1 MHARRF
7 ACLLLGIWLA
17 CSALTAWMATNGF
30 HAAPRLLLDY
40 SQRWNELRV
49 MGAVFFFIYL
59 LLGTR
64 EGKVT
69 LGFTLILPAA
79 AVFERAFLTPQLS
92 YFGSLANLAS
102 RANQLRAVRM
112 GVFVVEVV
120 QLAAGLAVALLLIAR
135 QHGRSGLTREEV
147 DAIDKADH
155 RHVNW

>member
-30 HAAPRLLLDY
+30 QAAPRLLMDY
-40 SQRWNELRV
+40 SERWNDLRV
-49 MGAVFFFIYL
+49 VGAVFFFVYL

-69 LGFTLILPAA
+69 LGLALILPAA
-79 AVFERAFLTPQLS
+79 AVFERALLTPQLS
-92 YFGSLANLAS
+92 YLAGLSNLAL
-102 RANQLRAVRM
+102 RGNQLRAVRM
-112 GVFVVEVV
+112 GVLLVEAL
-120 QLAAGLAVALLLIAR
+120 QLAAGLLVALLLIAR

-147 DAIDKADH
+147 NAIDKADH